1 MKVGDLVHEVSTG
14 RYGFVER
21 IDVDYYGATQAFK
34 IYQEIGRGKCIRG
47 DLVDGY
53 GPTKDG
59 KRDRVLVCWTDGP
72 PQYLESQEL
81 EVISE
86 RV

>member
-1 MKVGDLVHEVSTG
+1 VRVGDLIRVRATD
-14 RYGFVER
+14 RIGFVER

-34 IYQEIGRGKCIRG
+34 VYQPVEHGKCIRG
-47 DLVDGY
+47 NMVDGF

-59 KRDRVLVCWTDGP
+59 KRDRILVCWTDNFP
-72 PQYLESQEL
+72 EYFESTEL

-86 RV
+86 S